1 MSNELKE
8 LSDAMA
14 DAAATAGKSIV
25 RVNAR
30 RRLPASGVVWS
41 ADGLIVTASHVVQDE
56 EEITVGLANGD
67 EVSGTLVGRD
77 PMNDLAVLRVEAGEL
92 PVPGWVDR
100 ESIRAGQ
107 LVLAVGRPGN
117 DIQAALG
124 AVRSPNAVVMRAH
137 HPSRSKRGHGHHG
150 HGHGHEHEHGH
161 EGRHHQGPSGES
173 YILAD
178 VVMYPGFS
186 GGPLVDVSSQM
197 IGMNTSAFRGA
208 ALTIPQPVISS
219 TVQTLVEYGRMRQGY
234 LGISAQP
241 VRLPEAL
248 AEEYDQETG
257 LLLVLVEPDSPASR
271 AELLLGDT
279 ILALDGIPTT
289 TLDELLG
296 LLRGERVGQTVTA
309 TILRGGQVQE
319 VSVTIGERM

>member
-1 MSNELKE
+1 MSDEMKE
-8 LSDAMA
+8 LSDALA
-14 DAAATAGKSIV
+14 DAAATAGSSVV

-30 RRLPASGVVWS
+30 RRLPASGIVWS
-41 ADGLIVTASHVVQDE
+41 AEGLIVTASHVVQDE
-56 EEITVGLANGD
+56 EEITVGLVNGD

-77 PMNDLAVLRVEAGEL
+77 PMNDLAVLRVEANEL
-92 PVPGWVDR
+92 TVPGWVDR
-100 ESIRAGQ
+100 ESLRAGQ
-107 LVLAVGRPGN
+107 LVLAIGRPGQ

-124 AVRSPNAVVMRAH
+124 AIRSSSAVVVRTH
-137 HPSRSKRGHGHHG
+137 HPHRSKRGHRHHQ
-150 HGHGHEHEHGH
+150 HGHGHEG
-161 EGRHHQGPSGES
+161 GPDQVPSSES
-173 YILAD
+173 YVLAD

-186 GGPLVDVSSQM
+186 GGPLIDASGRI

-208 ALTIPQPVISS
+208 ALTIPQPVIS
-219 TVQTLVEYGRMRQGY
+219 TIAQTLVEYGRMRQGY

-241 VRLPEAL
+241 VRLPEAF

-279 ILALDGIPTT
+279 IIALDSVPTT

-309 TILRGGQVQE
+309 TILRGGQIQE